1 MKPSL
6 LAAFTVLF
14 LVWMPAHAYDT
25 SEKIIDSSHLRSKY
39 FEKPAFFDSG
49 MNYDEFIAKA
59 DKKRGVVVH
68 SHGCSGVKSDDYT
81 LKNFYAELGY
91 YFVLLDFHK
100 RGDASPSCTVSGGV
114 LVYHDLMARR
124 LSVRILEL
132 KNHVDK
138 LRQEGFDRI
147 FITGHSEGGMVVQG
161 FSDDID
167 GAIIHSMLCMPYATS
182 YNNVKNRYLHLVSLN
197 DPAIAGR
204 GAPHTCHD
212 RPNYMTVTSRVAS
225 HAPLADASWRDKIRD
240 FLGAKN

>member
-1 MKPSL
+1 MKTSL
-6 LAAFTVLF
+6 LAAIGALF
-14 LVWMPAHAYDT
+14 FVFLPVRAYDT
-25 SEKIIDSSHLRSKY
+25 SEKTIESSHLRSKY

-81 LKNFYAELGY
+81 LKNFYTELGF

-100 RGDASPSCTVSGGV
+100 RGDASPSCTVIGGT
-114 LVYHDLMARR
+114 LVYHDSIIRRVNARTQ
-124 LSVRILEL
+124 EL

-138 LRQEGFDRI
+138 LRKEGFDRV

-161 FSDDID
+161 FSDDVD
-167 GAIIHSMLCMPYATS
+167 GAIIHSMLCMPFAAS

-212 RPNYMTVTSRVAS
+212 RPNYTTVTSRVAS
-225 HAPLADASWRDKIRD
+225 HAPLADSSWREKIR
-240 FLGAKN
+240 